1 MAIYPPGILSFLYN
15 VMNDTE
21 MNEKFRNQETR
32 YDVMEFFML
41 NDELRRIF
49 EDATKRF
56 YDKKYK
62 IGNRSFSYEEVG
74 EFAKEEFTNY
84 KDTDV
89 KILLKAI
96 EEELKQCYG
105 RFW

>member
-1 MAIYPPGILSFLYN
+1 MATYPPGILSFLYN
-15 VMNDTE
+15 VMNDLE
-21 MNEKFRNQETR
+21 INEKFRDDKTR

-41 NDELRRIF
+41 NDELRQIF

-62 IGNRSFSYEEVG
+62 LGGRNFSYEVVE
-74 EFAKEEFTNY
+74 EFAKEEFANY

-89 KILLKAI
+89 KTLLRAV
-96 EEELKQCYG
+96 EEELKRCYG